1 MLLSIVFLLIGFVLL
16 VKGADF
22 FVAGSSA
29 TARRLR
35 IPPVVIGLTIVAMG
49 TSLPEASVSVTAGL
63 AGSNEIALSNVIGS
77 NLFNLLV
84 VAGSSALIHPFLADR
99 DIVRRDLPVNT
110 VVTAVLLVL
119 TLNGMLSRFDG
130 LLLLA
135 GIILYLIVV
144 VRAALTGRSSL
155 PVDDGNDRA
164 PLPLYLCTIL
174 IVGGLAM
181 IVLGGD
187 LVVDAACEIAR
198 VVGLSE
204 TVIGLTIVA
213 IGTSLP
219 ELVTSIVAARK
230 GESELALGNVVG
242 SNLFN
247 LLFIMGM
254 SATLSPL
261 VVLRENLFDLGLLLA
276 LTAAVWLLCR
286 VRPKLDRKAGAA
298 GIALYVLYTIYILVR

>member
-22 FVAGSSA
+22 FVEGSSS

-84 VAGSSALIHPFLADR
+84 VAGASALIHPFLADR
-99 DIVRRDLPVNT
+99 DIVRRDLPINT
-110 VVTAVLLVL
+110 VVTAVLLAL

-135 GIILYLIVV
+135 GIIVYLIVV
-144 VRAALTGRSSL
+144 VRAALRDRQNMT
-155 PVDDGNDRA
+155 DKDDRA
-164 PLPLYLCTIL
+164 PLPLYLCAIL

-198 VVGLSE
+198 IVGLSE

-261 VVLRENLFDLGLLLA
+261 AVLRENMFDLGLLLV
-276 LTAAVWLLCR
+276 LTAGVWLLCR
-286 VRPKLDRKAGAA
+286 LRPRLDRKAGAA
-298 GIALYVLYTIYILVR
+298 GIAIYVLYTIYILVR

>member
-84 VAGSSALIHPFLADR
+84 VAGASALIHPFLADR

-135 GIILYLIVV
+135 GIIIYLFVV
-144 VRAALTGRSSL
+144 VRAALADRKTL
-155 PVDDGNDRA
+155 PLDDGDDRA
-164 PLPLYLCTIL
+164 PLPIYLCAIL
-174 IVGGLAM
+174 IAGGLAM

-198 VVGLSE
+198 FVGLSE

-261 VVLRENLFDLGLLLA
+261 AVLRENMFDLGLLLV
-276 LTAAVWLLCR
+276 LTAGVWLLCR
-286 VRPKLDRKAGAA
+286 LRPKLDRKAGAA
-298 GIALYVLYTIYILVR
+298 GIAIYVLYTIYILIR

>member
-1 MLLSIVFLLIGFVLL
+1 MNIILQLALLALGFVML
-16 VKGADF
+16 VKGSDW
-22 FVAGSSA
+22 FVDGAAGIA
-29 TARRLR
+29 AKFH
-35 IPPVVIGLTIVAMG
+35 IPQIIIGLTIVAMG

-84 VAGSSALIHPFLADR
+84 VAGASALIHPFLADR
-99 DIVRRDLPVNT
+99 DIVRRDLPINT
-110 VVTAVLLVL
+110 VVTAVLLAL

-135 GIILYLIVV
+135 GIIVYLIVV
-144 VRAALTGRSSL
+144 VRAALRDRQSMT
-155 PVDDGNDRA
+155 DEDDRA
-164 PLPLYLCTIL
+164 PLPLYLCAIL

-198 VVGLSE
+198 IVGLSE

-261 VVLRENLFDLGLLLA
+261 AVLRENMFDLGLLLV
-276 LTAAVWLLCR
+276 LTAGVWLLCR
-286 VRPKLDRKAGAA
+286 LRPRLDRKAGAA
-298 GIALYVLYTIYILVR
+298 GIAIYVLYTIYILVR

>member
-22 FVAGSSA
+22 FVEGSSS

-84 VAGSSALIHPFLADR
+84 VAGASALISPFLADR
-99 DIVRRDLPVNT
+99 DIVRRDLPINT
-110 VVTAVLLVL
+110 VVTAVLLAL

-135 GIILYLIVV
+135 GIIVYLIVV
-144 VRAALTGRSSL
+144 VRAALRDRQSMTDE
-155 PVDDGNDRA
+155 DDRV
-164 PLPLYLCTIL
+164 PLPLYLCAIL

-198 VVGLSE
+198 IVGLSE

-254 SATLSPL
+254 SASLSPL
-261 VVLRENLFDLGLLLA
+261 AVLRENMFDLGLLLV
-276 LTAAVWLLCR
+276 LTAGVWLLCR
-286 VRPKLDRKAGAA
+286 LRPKLDRKAGAA
-298 GIALYVLYTIYILVR
+298 GIAIYVLYTIYILVR

>member
-22 FVAGSSA
+22 FVEGSSS

-84 VAGSSALIHPFLADR
+84 VAGASALISPFLADR
-99 DIVRRDLPVNT
+99 DIVRRDLPINA
-110 VVTAVLLVL
+110 VVTAVLLAL

-135 GIILYLIVV
+135 GIIVYLIVV
-144 VRAALTGRSSL
+144 VRAALRDRQSMT
-155 PVDDGNDRA
+155 DEDDRA
-164 PLPLYLCTIL
+164 PLPLYLCAIL

-198 VVGLSE
+198 IVGLSE

-261 VVLRENLFDLGLLLA
+261 AVLRENMFDLGLLLV
-276 LTAAVWLLCR
+276 LTAGVWLLCR
-286 VRPKLDRKAGAA
+286 LRPRLDRKAGAA
-298 GIALYVLYTIYILVR
+298 GIALYMLYTIYILVR

>member
-22 FVAGSSA
+22 FVEGSSS

-84 VAGSSALIHPFLADR
+84 VAGASALISPFLADR
-99 DIVRRDLPVNT
+99 DIVRRDLPINT
-110 VVTAVLLVL
+110 VVTAVLLAL

-135 GIILYLIVV
+135 GIIVYLIVV
-144 VRAALTGRSSL
+144 VRAALRDRQSMT
-155 PVDDGNDRA
+155 DEDDRA
-164 PLPLYLCTIL
+164 PLPLYLCAIL

-198 VVGLSE
+198 IVGLSE

-261 VVLRENLFDLGLLLA
+261 AVLRENMFDLGLLLV
-276 LTAAVWLLCR
+276 LTAGVWLLCR
-286 VRPKLDRKAGAA
+286 LRPRLDRKAGAA
-298 GIALYVLYTIYILVR
+298 GIAIYVLYTIYILVR

>member
-22 FVAGSSA
+22 FVEGSSS

-84 VAGSSALIHPFLADR
+84 VAGASALISPFLADR
-99 DIVRRDLPVNT
+99 DIVRRDLPINT
-110 VVTAVLLVL
+110 VVTAVLLAL

-135 GIILYLIVV
+135 GIIVYLIVV
-144 VRAALTGRSSL
+144 VRAALRDRQSMT
-155 PVDDGNDRA
+155 DEDDRA
-164 PLPLYLCTIL
+164 PLPLYLCAIL

-198 VVGLSE
+198 IVGLSE

-261 VVLRENLFDLGLLLA
+261 AVLRENMFDLGLLLV
-276 LTAAVWLLCR
+276 LTAGVWLLCR
-286 VRPKLDRKAGAA
+286 LRPRLDRKAGAA
-298 GIALYVLYTIYILVR
+298 GIALYMLYTIYILVR

>member
-22 FVAGSSA
+22 FVEGSSS

-84 VAGSSALIHPFLADR
+84 VAGASALISPFLADR
-99 DIVRRDLPVNT
+99 DIIRRDLPINT
-110 VVTAVLLVL
+110 VVTAVLLAL

-135 GIILYLIVV
+135 GIIVYLIVV
-144 VRAALTGRSSL
+144 VRAALRDRQSMT
-155 PVDDGNDRA
+155 DEDDRA
-164 PLPLYLCTIL
+164 PLPLYLCAIL

-198 VVGLSE
+198 IVGLSE

-261 VVLRENLFDLGLLLA
+261 AVLRENMFDLGLLLV
-276 LTAAVWLLCR
+276 LTAGVWLLCR
-286 VRPKLDRKAGAA
+286 LRPRLDRKAGAA